1 MHKTLLM
8 KNKLMETNYKE
19 VISEVK
25 SYASMRFD
33 LIRLELLEKLS
44 KIISLILLVF
54 VCVLISIIVFTYL
67 SILLLLWLNDVFSSM
82 IPGVCIVAGVYAIL
96 LTAMIIFRKK
106 VFLNPIVSAL
116 SKIIFSDKETSTD
129 VKPINQ

>member
-1 MHKTLLM
+1 
-8 KNKLMETNYKE
+8 METNYKE
-19 VISEVK
+19 VISELK

-54 VCVLISIIVFTYL
+54 VCILVSIIIFTYL

-82 IPGVCIVAGVYAIL
+82 IPGVCIVAGIYAIA
-96 LTAMIIFRKK
+96 LTIMILFKEKI
-106 VFLNPIVSAL
+106 FLNPIIGAL
-116 SKIIFSDKETSTD
+116 SKIIFSDKEPNKQSEQQNIQ
-129 VKPINQ
+129 P

>member
-1 MHKTLLM
+1 
-8 KNKLMETNYKE
+8 METNYKE
-19 VISEVK
+19 VISELK

-54 VCVLISIIVFTYL
+54 VCILISIIVFTYL

-116 SKIIFSDKETSTD
+116 SKIIFSDKETTAE

>member
-1 MHKTLLM
+1 
-8 KNKLMETNYKE
+8 METNYKE

-54 VCVLISIIVFTYL
+54 VCILISIIVFTYL
-67 SILLLLWLNDVFSSM
+67 SILLLVWLNEVFSSM
-82 IPGVCIVAGVYAIL
+82 IPGVCIVAGVYTIL

>member
-1 MHKTLLM
+1 MLLL

-116 SKIIFSDKETSTD
+116 SKIIFSDKETNTD

>member
-1 MHKTLLM
+1 
-8 KNKLMETNYKE
+8 METNYKE
-19 VISEVK
+19 VISELK

-54 VCVLISIIVFTYL
+54 VCILVSIIIFTYL

-82 IPGVCIVAGVYAIL
+82 IPGVCIVAGVYAIA

-106 VFLNPIVSAL
+106 FFLNPIVSAL

>member
-1 MHKTLLM
+1 MQKTLLQ
-8 KNKLMETNYKE
+8 KNKLMEANYKE

-54 VCVLISIIVFTYL
+54 VCILISIIVFTYL
-67 SILLLLWLNDVFSSM
+67 SILLLLWLNDVFASM
-82 IPGVCIVAGVYAIL
+82 IPGVCIVAGVYAIA
-96 LTAMIIFRKK
+96 LTAMIIFRKR

-116 SKIIFSDKETSTD
+116 SKIIFSDKTQQ
-129 VKPINQ
+129 P

>member
-1 MHKTLLM
+1 MLLL

-54 VCVLISIIVFTYL
+54 VCILISIIVFTYL

>member
-1 MHKTLLM
+1 MLLL

>member
-1 MHKTLLM
+1 MD
-8 KNKLMETNYKE
+8 TNYKE

-106 VFLNPIVSAL
+106 VFLNPIVSVL
-116 SKIIFSDKETSTD
+116 SKIIFSDKETSFA
-129 VKPINQ
+129 VKSINQ

>member
-1 MHKTLLM
+1 
-8 KNKLMETNYKE
+8 METNYKE

-54 VCVLISIIVFTYL
+54 VCILVSIIIFTYL

-82 IPGVCIVAGVYAIL
+82 IPGVCIVAGVYAIA

-106 VFLNPIVSAL
+106 FFLNPIVGAL
-116 SKIIFSDKETSTD
+116 SKIIFSDKTQQ
-129 VKPINQ
+129 P

>member
-1 MHKTLLM
+1 MLLL

-129 VKPINQ
+129 VKP

>member
-1 MHKTLLM
+1 MLLL
-8 KNKLMETNYKE
+8 KNKLMETDYKKI
-19 VISEVK
+19 ISELK
-25 SYASMRFD
+25 SYASLRFD

-54 VCVLISIIVFTYL
+54 VCILISIIVFTYL

-82 IPGVCIVAGVYAIL
+82 IPGVCIIAGVYAIL

-129 VKPINQ
+129 IKPINQ

>member
-1 MHKTLLM
+1 M

>member
-1 MHKTLLM
+1 
-8 KNKLMETNYKE
+8 METNYKE

-106 VFLNPIVSAL
+106 VFLNL
-116 SKIIFSDKETSTD
+116 L
-129 VKPINQ
+129 

>member
-1 MHKTLLM
+1 
-8 KNKLMETNYKE
+8 METNYKE

-54 VCVLISIIVFTYL
+54 VCILISIIVFTYL
-67 SILLLLWLNDVFSSM
+67 SILLLVWLNDVFSSM
-82 IPGVCIVAGVYAIL
+82 IPGVCIVAGVYTIL

>member
-1 MHKTLLM
+1 
-8 KNKLMETNYKE
+8 METNYKE

-67 SILLLLWLNDVFSSM
+67 SILLLVWLNDVFSSM